1 MAEKLKP
8 VTRQEILDLA
18 VTDVDAFTALRY
30 LRHRETV
37 PTIPDL
43 ESKGRESFPGIEGSL
58 LDLYQTLWAPAP
70 GVREEVS
77 PDRKYWQ
84 KLLNQ
89 TMTSS
94 VYQELHAKTQ
104 LKELLSVMGTISMG
118 ESILV
123 HIPEEDKE
131 KLRELNQAQQE
142 ANQLE
147 QKAQQAQANAQV
159 AQMLAQAAMQGDGK
173 GQEGQSGQA
182 QSGDG
187 NAEGSQES
195 SDQSAGGESSSQ
207 SGQGQSQ
214 ASNDQSQGQPSG
226 SSGGMTQDA
235 AKEIANQLA
244 KQAQQAQA
252 NADALQKQVEDAKSK
267 VEELSE
273 ALMGEEGSQEA
284 FEKQRELA
292 RIGIAAANQAKD
304 EMQDIL
310 DTVQAWGLEAGDL
323 TREGFEEVQHI
334 LERVK
339 KNPALKQFYKML
351 GNLRKIAARKAKS
364 SARGESVTV
373 ANLETGDDIKRATR
387 RELVALTHP
396 ALQVSARKRWA
407 RGELQLK
414 GQKSRQK
421 LGHGPVVV
429 CEDASGSMDGSK
441 QQWAKALILAMATF
455 AKIQKRTF
463 GWVLFDSY
471 VHQAKSFLK
480 GVLSAREMLEIAE
493 SRAGG
498 GTDFE
503 SPLRK
508 ATEMI
513 KQEGL
518 KKADIVL
525 ITDGM
530 CAVSDAFLQELLA
543 VKKALEIKI
552 YTVLVNVGET
562 TNKTVQEFSDK
573 VIKISDLTAEEAD
586 RKVISLL

>member
-1 MAEKLKP
+1 MAEKPKP
-8 VTRQEILDLA
+8 VTRQEVLDLA

-43 ESKGRESFPGIEGSL
+43 ENQGRESFPGIEGSL
-58 LDLYQTLWAPAP
+58 LDLYQTLWTPEP
-70 GVREEVS
+70 GVKEEVS
-77 PDRKYWQ
+77 PDRRYWQ
-84 KLLNQ
+84 ELLKQ
-89 TMTSS
+89 TMASS
-94 VYQELHAKTQ
+94 AYHELHAKTQ
-104 LKELLSVMGTISMG
+104 LKELMSVMGTVSMG
-118 ESILV
+118 ESVLMRV
-123 HIPEEDKE
+123 PDEDKE
-131 KLRELNQAQQE
+131 KLQELNQAQQE

-147 QKAQQAQANAQV
+147 QQAQQAQAQTQA
-159 AQMLAQAAMQGDGK
+159 AQMLAQAVMQGSGE

-182 QSGDG
+182 QP
-187 NAEGSQES
+187 
-195 SDQSAGGESSSQ
+195 
-207 SGQGQSQ
+207 Q
-214 ASNDQSQGQPSG
+214 ASNGQPQGQPSG

-235 AKEIANQLA
+235 AKEVANQLVEQA
-244 KQAQQAQA
+244 KQAQA
-252 NADALQKQVEDAKSK
+252 NADALQQQADSANSK
-267 VEELSE
+267 AEEISQS
-273 ALMGEEGSQEA
+273 LMGAEGSQEA

-310 DTVQAWGLEAGDL
+310 DTVQAWGLEAGEL
-323 TREGFEEVQHI
+323 THESFEEVQHI
-334 LERVK
+334 LDRVK
-339 KNPALKQFYKML
+339 RNPALKQFYKML
-351 GNLRKIAARKAKS
+351 GNLRRIAARKAKS
-364 SARGESVTV
+364 KARGENVFV
-373 ANLETGDDIKRATR
+373 AKLETGDDIKRATR

-396 ALQVSARKRWA
+396 ALQVQARMRWA
-407 RGELQLK
+407 RGELQLR

-421 LGHGPVVV
+421 LGHGAVVV
-429 CEDASGSMDGSK
+429 CEDASGSMNGAK
-441 QQWAKALILAMATF
+441 QQWTKALILAMVTF
-455 AKIQKRTF
+455 AKLQKRTF

-503 SPLRK
+503 RPLRK
-508 ATEMI
+508 AIEMI

-543 VKKALEIKI
+543 VKKAPEVNI

-562 TNKTVQEFSDK
+562 TDRTVQEFSDK

>member
-1 MAEKLKP
+1 MAEKPKP
-8 VTRQEILDLA
+8 VTRQEVLDLA

-43 ESKGRESFPGIEGSL
+43 ENQGRESFPGIEGSL
-58 LDLYQTLWAPAP
+58 LDLYQTLWTPEP
-70 GVREEVS
+70 GVKEEVS
-77 PDRKYWQ
+77 PDRRYWQ
-84 KLLNQ
+84 ELLKQ
-89 TMTSS
+89 TMASS
-94 VYQELHAKTQ
+94 AYHELHAKTQ
-104 LKELLSVMGTISMG
+104 LKELMSVMGTVSMG
-118 ESILV
+118 ESVLMRV
-123 HIPEEDKE
+123 PDEDKE
-131 KLRELNQAQQE
+131 KLQELNQTQQE

-147 QKAQQAQANAQV
+147 QQAQQAQTQAQA
-159 AQMLAQAAMQGDGK
+159 AQMLAQAAMQGNGS
-173 GQEGQSGQA
+173 GQEGQSDQA
-182 QSGDG
+182 QPGEG
-187 NAEGSQES
+187 NAEGSQGS
-195 SDQSAGGESSSQ
+195 SDQSANGEPLSQ
-207 SGQGQSQ
+207 TGQGQPQ
-214 ASNDQSQGQPSG
+214 ASSGKPQGQPSG
-226 SSGGMTQDA
+226 SSSGMTQDA
-235 AKEIANQLA
+235 AKEMANQLA
-244 KQAQQAQA
+244 EQAQQAQA
-252 NADALQKQVEDAKSK
+252 NADALQQQAEDAKSK
-267 VEELSE
+267 VEQLSE
-273 ALMGEEGSQEA
+273 SLMGAEGSQEA

-310 DTVQAWGLEAGDL
+310 DTVQAWGLEAGEL
-323 TREGFEEVQHI
+323 TRESFEEVQHI

-339 KNPALKQFYKML
+339 RNPALKLFYKML
-351 GNLRKIAARKAKS
+351 GNLRRIAARKAKS
-364 SARGESVTV
+364 KARGENVFV
-373 ANLETGDDIKRATR
+373 AKLETGRDIKRATR

-396 ALQVSARKRWA
+396 ALQVSARMRWA
-407 RGELQLK
+407 RGELQLR

-429 CEDASGSMDGSK
+429 CEDASGSMNGAK
-441 QQWAKALILAMATF
+441 QQWTKALILAMVTF
-455 AKIQKRTF
+455 AKLQKRTF

-503 SPLRK
+503 RPLRK
-508 ATEMI
+508 AIEMI

-543 VKKALEIKI
+543 VKKALEVKI

-562 TNKTVQEFSDK
+562 TDRTVLEFSDK
-573 VIKISDLTAEEAD
+573 VIKISDLTAEEANH
-586 RKVISLL
+586 KVISLL